1 MSKNAGYKGSVLLC
15 GAAVSMTNEALSSI
29 TADVWRVTASAKNVF
44 DPETAV
50 SVEVSEDSGSTWTEL
65 GTEEYTVNFLFGIV
79 DIDAYTSE
87 SGNTANIDQV
97 RIDGAY
103 LPKYTLANARAS
115 DWSANADLKDASV
128 FQDEGM
134 RRKRNRLDFEA
145 TVESLAQGQ
154 VPLDGSGGSE
164 DAILDLILG
173 ATRTVY
179 EFTPTGDESDFA
191 IRAFVK
197 LASQGVSVPGD
208 DLVQANISMS
218 GALPGSA
225 TANQTPSIFNYR

>member
-1 MSKNAGYKGSVLLC
+1 MSKLAGYKASVLLC
-15 GAAVSMTNEALSSI
+15 GAAVTMTDEALSSI
-29 TADVWRVTASAKNVF
+29 TADVWRVAATTKNII

-50 SVEVSEDSGSTWTEL
+50 SVEVSEDSGGSWTEL
-65 GTEEYTVNFLFGIV
+65 GTEEYTVGFLFGIV

-87 SGNTANIDQV
+87 SGSTANIDEV
-97 RIDGAY
+97 RITGDY
-103 LPKYTLANARAS
+103 LPKYTLAKARSS
-115 DWSANADLKDASV
+115 DWSASADLKDASV
-128 FQDEGM
+128 FQDEGT

-145 TVESLAQGQ
+145 SVESLAQGQ

-179 EFTPTGDESDFA
+179 EFTPSGDEADFA

-218 GALPGSA
+218 GALPNSA
-225 TANQTPSIFNYR
+225 TADQIPKIFNYR